1 MKKQIIYPI
10 KLENGIIGYNID
22 AAVQVL
28 NKSFIGKNLFLSYLK
43 QLNILDNFGN
53 PKGIYRTN
61 QLFVLYETKSGYP
74 KVLIT
79 QAGLD
84 YFLKNGIYD
93 LILEEDEKY
102 CEKNG
107 IK

>member
-1 MKKQIIYPI
+1 MKKQMIYQI
-10 KLENGIIGYNID
+10 KLQNGIIGYGID
-22 AAVQVL
+22 AALQVL
-28 NKSFIGKNLFLSYLK
+28 NKSFIGKNLFIYYLK
-43 QLNILDNFGN
+43 QLDILDKFGN
-53 PKGIYRTN
+53 PKGIYRTK
-61 QLFVLYETKSGYP
+61 QLLVLYETKSGYP

-84 YFLKNGIYD
+84 YFLENGIYD

>member
-1 MKKQIIYPI
+1 MKKQINYQF
-10 KLENGIIGYNID
+10 KLENNIVAYSID

-28 NKSFIGKNLFLSYLK
+28 NKSFIGKGHFLSYLR
-43 QLNILDNFGN
+43 QLDILDKFGN
-53 PKGIYRTN
+53 PKGIYRIK
-61 QLFVLYETKSGYP
+61 QLLVLYETRNGYP

-84 YFLKNGIYD
+84 YFLENGIYD